1 MDSDDLAAFL
11 VAGPRGSGKSFLCT
25 VLAHLLKGQCVSQDE
40 AISSQ
45 GLSKELLFLQLV
57 QSKAAR
63 PSIRH
68 LFIDLASASHTAVAE
83 AVFAGFKA
91 RKSGSVKLAAINLT
105 DKEDLTGELCFSRIM
120 KRSLRHIGIIPQ
132 AAHIRAVL
140 ETARAE
146 PQLQDMEFDV
156 TADLDMR
163 MSPTSMAA
171 NALQQLLPVT
181 GQTSLPAISSEKLCQ
196 AVAMAE
202 ACEQDFAKRWVT
214 LYWVVEL
221 EPSVD
226 LWGLEALADFLAQAK
241 HAVQT
246 QHPGVVQAV
255 EPHVTLSWEECNP
268 QLEKC
273 EGEDMAMTVHSLC
286 YDVLLGLIALKVS
299 LDHASL
305 CQNPHPHITV
315 AKLPGVAAK
324 QSNDLLLRESR
335 GDTRITTLEL
345 PSPVEVKGT
354 IQRRLDCESMAAATA
369 ALATTLP
376 RGNPLCEFGLV
387 ATPFAFDVWA
397 EVNSEITIS
406 ACLADLGA
414 LVSQPLLHC
423 KWPPPLRGKLWLTF
437 HEKPLSARSISLL
450 DTLESKGS
458 VSAVHV
464 AIAYFYSSENILQKT
479 ESKMQRDLEERLSGR
494 VAAALLHARQAP
506 LLQRRLGQTR
516 SFCLRCFTAGAG
528 ADLPTLQKALAA
540 VITASLGWVLDDQA
554 ELKLNAY
561 FQDDWILL
569 GFKALPAECSLQA
582 CQEHSPAGDGCASP
596 ELVSASN
603 ASVMQALGAALPP
616 ASESQGLV
624 KIDGGFLQGGGQ
636 IVLCAAT
643 YAALLGAA
651 VDIDHVRG
659 CCSDAGLKQRHI
671 AVLEGLRKL
680 AGGSIHAEIEG
691 TVVAFR
697 PGTGTCDID
706 SNSFVVDTGTSALT
720 EAVQALLPI
729 MLARSHAIGGS
740 EVEVIFKGGTNV
752 CQLNHAGLFEVAPQV
767 EFLQMVVFPMLRRL
781 FGVSLGLQVRR
792 RGFSQGG
799 GEVAVRAST
808 CQWPLHCCELL
819 SQGTVA
825 SISGAAYSSAGIPKN
840 VLGRM
845 MKGQLRKR
853 EAGAEL
859 FLNERYP
866 ATPCHFNCKG
876 GIPSAHGADACGL
889 VVAITTTTGCCFG
902 GGSMGRP
909 GVAAEVIG
917 EEAARAAVRSLQGGG
932 AADERL
938 EEQLVVFMAIAK
950 GTSRLRLGKAAQS
963 LPLQSALWLA
973 ECFGATVRVV
983 QQGENHTLEM
993 DGIGDRSP
1001 PYLPASA

>member
-680 AGGSIHAEIEG
+680 AGG
-691 TVVAFR
+691 
-697 PGTGTCDID
+697 
-706 SNSFVVDTGTSALT
+706 
-720 EAVQALLPI
+720 
-729 MLARSHAIGGS
+729 
-740 EVEVIFKGGTNV
+740 
-752 CQLNHAGLFEVAPQV
+752 
-767 EFLQMVVFPMLRRL
+767 
-781 FGVSLGLQVRR
+781 
-792 RGFSQGG
+792 

-993 DGIGDRSP
+993 DGIGDR
-1001 PYLPASA
+1001 LT

>member
-680 AGGSIHAEIEG
+680 AGG
-691 TVVAFR
+691 
-697 PGTGTCDID
+697 
-706 SNSFVVDTGTSALT
+706 
-720 EAVQALLPI
+720 
-729 MLARSHAIGGS
+729 
-740 EVEVIFKGGTNV
+740 
-752 CQLNHAGLFEVAPQV
+752 
-767 EFLQMVVFPMLRRL
+767 
-781 FGVSLGLQVRR
+781 
-792 RGFSQGG
+792 

-973 ECFGATVRVV
+973 ECFGATVRVAACTRTMDWV
-983 QQGENHTLEM
+983 NFMRSFVVHRTACGLCDCLRFNKVRTTHWKWMALEIGPRLTFQQVPDNVRKRGESLA
-993 DGIGDRSP
+993 
-1001 PYLPASA
+1001 ASLKKHALRAN

>member
-680 AGGSIHAEIEG
+680 AGG
-691 TVVAFR
+691 
-697 PGTGTCDID
+697 
-706 SNSFVVDTGTSALT
+706 
-720 EAVQALLPI
+720 
-729 MLARSHAIGGS
+729 
-740 EVEVIFKGGTNV
+740 
-752 CQLNHAGLFEVAPQV
+752 
-767 EFLQMVVFPMLRRL
+767 
-781 FGVSLGLQVRR
+781 
-792 RGFSQGG
+792 

>member
-202 ACEQDFAKRWVT
+202 ACEQDFAKKWVT

-273 EGEDMAMTVHSLC
+273 EGEDMVMTVHSLC

-582 CQEHSPAGDGCASP
+582 CQEHSPAADGCASP

-697 PGTGTCDID
+697 PG
-706 SNSFVVDTGTSALT
+706 
-720 EAVQALLPI
+720 
-729 MLARSHAIGGS
+729 
-740 EVEVIFKGGTNV
+740 
-752 CQLNHAGLFEVAPQV
+752 
-767 EFLQMVVFPMLRRL
+767 
-781 FGVSLGLQVRR
+781 
-792 RGFSQGG
+792 G

-845 MKGQLRKR
+845 MKGQVRKR